1 MEGWRGREV
10 TYSSRGQHRLGPWRG
25 DAARGHSS
33 PVSRRVS
40 FGKSENSPHKVP
52 LAGLLALSLLQ
63 HKVVT
68 CWLRK
73 VDLQVLYPPRL
84 VLTKLNTCLRKIPA
98 KKLRIEANT
107 TKLEHK

>member
-1 MEGWRGREV
+1 MRILWKEREF
-10 TYSSRGQHRLGPWRG
+10 PC
-25 DAARGHSS
+25 
-33 PVSRRVS
+33 
-40 FGKSENSPHKVP
+40 KIP

-63 HKVVT
+63 HKAVT
-68 CWLRK
+68 CWLHK

-107 TKLEHK
+107 TNLEHK